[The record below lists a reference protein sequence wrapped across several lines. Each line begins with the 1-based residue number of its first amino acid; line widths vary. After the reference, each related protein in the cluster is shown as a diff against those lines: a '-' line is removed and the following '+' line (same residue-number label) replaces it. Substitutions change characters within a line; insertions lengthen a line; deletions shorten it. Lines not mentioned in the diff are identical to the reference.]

1 MKNDPEHSGKIAD
14 KIKGLFHEIEKTGA
28 FKIMLH
34 MEGEVPDMENT
45 KQAIVI
51 RILQEI
57 TQNIIKHARATVV
70 TVSIIFYPQ
79 KIALKISD
87 NGIGFDLSSTYPD
100 SNGLK
105 NITNR
110 CLLLNA
116 TCFIDTGIGKGT
128 EIVINIPVG

>member
-1 MKNDPEHSGKIAD
+1 M
-14 KIKGLFHEIEKTGA
+14 
-28 FKIMLH
+28 
-34 MEGEVPDMENT
+34 
-45 KQAIVI
+45 VI
-51 RILQEI
+51 
-57 TQNIIKHARATVV
+57 
-70 TVSIIFYPQ
+70 VSISFQPQ
-79 KIALKISD
+79 HISLKIRD

-128 EIVINIPVG
+128 EIVINIPVPVG